1 MRVTLQNSAVRQIL
15 QFYPNMHHT
24 WIRVYSGKSQIL
36 SFSIFKMLLI
46 FTFRNSRTVYR
57 VTTPFLFIQVFGGTG
72 LGGCAHA
79 SRCSGF
85 PCCRA
90 RALRCECSVAVAHGL
105 SCSVVCGI
113 FPDQELNVSP
123 VHWQMPS
130 YPLYLQKS
138 PQIFIFL
145 FQLGKGIALIS
156 HVIFPL

>member
-36 SFSIFKMLLI
+36 SFSIFKMLI

-85 PCCRA
+85 PCCKSQA
-90 RALRCECSVAVAHGL
+90 PEHPGSVAAALGSSAQAQQLRHMGL
-105 SCSVVCGI
+105 
-113 FPDQELNVSP
+113 
-123 VHWQMPS
+123 
-130 YPLYLQKS
+130 
-138 PQIFIFL
+138 
-145 FQLGKGIALIS
+145 IALL
-156 HVIFPL
+156 HVRSFQTRDCTCVSCTGRQSLYH